1 MGREESAGC
10 LRQPADAVYSGSKL
24 PHCLGRFS
32 ACGVPAR
39 PAAHPP
45 EPAAPADCPLP
56 PAADK
61 RLPPLIVLLRVVM
74 IFLPVIY
81 VEVIVSQSAS
91 ANPNIIVS
99 VVVVLLYLR
108 TRHIRRSASP
118 SLHILS
124 VNIKLF
130 MIPGFAENLHSC
142 SARIVPGPSLAG
154 THFGPQRW
162 WCARGEKRSAA
173 ETEVRKR
180 PSDSLHGQTSPLRRL
195 RRHRR
200 DNGGI
205 RRRVT

>member
-1 MGREESAGC
+1 MGREEQRAVFASPLILSMAEAG
-10 LRQPADAVYSGSKL
+10 L
-24 PHCLGRFS
+24 PHCLGRFT
-32 ACGVPAR
+32 ACGIPAR
-39 PAAHPP
+39 PARHPP

-61 RLPPLIVLLRVVM
+61 RLPPLIVLRYVIM
-74 IFLPVIY
+74 MFLPALY

-91 ANPNIIVS
+91 ANPNIIVP

-142 SARIVPGPSLAG
+142 NARFVPGPSLAG
-154 THFGPQRW
+154 THFGP
-162 WCARGEKRSAA
+162 
-173 ETEVRKR
+173 
-180 PSDSLHGQTSPLRRL
+180 
-195 RRHRR
+195 
-200 DNGGI
+200 
-205 RRRVT
+205 